1 MKQEALLKTEKC
13 YREESERRQMSGQEG
28 RPSLGELVQ
37 RFGLE
42 VPYTRR
48 RDLEVPYSRHRN
60 LPPSNMERA
69 GGQVEERSRLAAS
82 CLYRER
88 LEEQETSASRK
99 TEPLH
104 RLASLSCRLGAKL
117 GELVRAVETLR
128 PVAVLKAALNSVT
141 FQQELGWLGPPV
153 MGLAREQEEQLSL
166 EHRARLEDVFLLH
179 DRGGRGFLTK
189 GDLLGCLR
197 MLGHNRVYR
206 AGSSCSWL
214 KPKSWI
220 WAGLAWYKIQAWLC
234 FGSNRFVITELSSC

>member
-1 MKQEALLKTEKC
+1 
-13 YREESERRQMSGQEG
+13 MSGQQG

-42 VPYTRR
+42 VPYSMH
-48 RDLEVPYSRHRN
+48 RDVKVPYSRHRN
-60 LPPSNMERA
+60 LEVPYSSHRVLPPSHMARA
-69 GGQVEERSRLAAS
+69 GGQVEDRSRLAAS

-88 LEEQETSASRK
+88 LEEQEAAASGK
-99 TEPLH
+99 TEPLQPVQPLQPLQPVQPLQ
-104 RLASLSCRLGAKL
+104 RLSSLSCRLGAKL
-117 GELVRAVETLR
+117 DELVRAVETLR

-153 MGLAREQEEQLSL
+153 MCPAREQEEQLSL

-197 MLGHNRVYR
+197 MLGHNRV
-206 AGSSCSWL
+206 
-214 KPKSWI
+214 
-220 WAGLAWYKIQAWLC
+220 
-234 FGSNRFVITELSSC
+234 